1 MYYNNQVKT
10 LCLLT
15 ASLFLTAC
23 NGYQLPLDIAYNQ
36 EPNYCWEQFYQ
47 QNPPDVQK
55 ANLKKLNYALCYH
68 GFSMVYSGVSKTPL
82 WVAEHLTPTR
92 LSTPLKRQDN
102 FHEEERI
109 DKEHRS
115 LLTDYRGSGFD
126 RGHMAPNGDMFDE
139 QSQYDSF
146 ALTNMVPQHPKNNQN
161 IWREIEEATR
171 AMVRKQQQEVYVITG
186 PLFEKK
192 QLQVIGSGVLV
203 PTAVFKAVY
212 YPKLGVV
219 SAYYTPNDDSQR
231 YEIISI
237 CALEQKAGINLFPKM
252 NQDMKREIYNLPLNA
267 NAVKSN
273 RIIELKAIDRK
284 STCAN
289 PVSDAELEWQ
299 KQQFKWENFKTLRYS
314 TMPQGLF
321 TETPPEQTV
330 SEQVVNKALLKVVRV
345 LKDE

>member
-1 MYYNNQVKT
+1 MCVFAMSG
-10 LCLLT
+10 L
-15 ASLFLTAC
+15 LTAC
-23 NGYQLPLDIAYNQ
+23 NGYQLPIDIAYNQ

-47 QNPPDVQK
+47 QNPPDIQK
-55 ANLKKLNYALCYH
+55 ANLKKLNYALCYQ
-68 GFSMVYSGVSKTPL
+68 GFSVLYSGVSKTPL
-82 WVAEHLTPTR
+82 WVAEYLTPQR

-109 DKEHRS
+109 DKDHRS

-146 ALTNMVPQHPKNNQN
+146 TLTNMVPQHPKNNQN
-161 IWREIEEATR
+161 VWREIEEATR

-186 PLFEKK
+186 PLFEKSS
-192 QLQVIGSGVLV
+192 LQAIGSGVLV

-212 YPKLGVV
+212 YPKLDVASV
-219 SAYYTPNDDSQR
+219 YYTPNDDSQR
-231 YEIISI
+231 YNVISI

-252 NQDMKREIYNLPLNA
+252 SQETKREVYDLPRNA
-267 NAVKSN
+267 NAVKVN
-273 RIIELKAIDRK
+273 KIIELKSIDHK
-284 STCAN
+284 SKCAN
-289 PVSDAELEWQ
+289 PVSDAEIEWQ
-299 KQQFKWENFKTLRYS
+299 KQQFKWEHFKTLRYT

-321 TETPPEQTV
+321 TETPLEQTQ
-330 SEQVVNKALLKVVRV
+330 SEQMVNKALLTMVRI